1 MKKEKERDIGLL
13 LKQINKQIK
22 KRFDKDLQEYDLTL
36 SQSRVLFFLG
46 FREEEKTSLK
56 DIEEHLRVTHPT
68 VVGIVKRLEEK
79 GFVITES
86 DSADRR
92 VKLVF
97 ITEKTKGM
105 IQNIDKRGKMM
116 DKKLLKGFSDQ
127 EIRELRRMLSIIEHN
142 LEEDT
147 IC

>member
-56 DIEEHLRVTHPT
+56 DIEEHLQVTHPT

>member
-22 KRFDKDLQEYDLTL
+22 KRFDEDLQEYDLTL

-46 FREEEKTSLK
+46 FRKEEKTSLK
-56 DIEEHLRVTHPT
+56 DIEEHLQVTHPT

-86 DSADRR
+86 DSVDRR

>member
-46 FREEEKTSLK
+46 FRKEEKTSLK
-56 DIEEHLRVTHPT
+56 DIEEHLQVTHPT

-105 IQNIDKRGKMM
+105 IQDIDKRGKMM

>member
-46 FREEEKTSLK
+46 FRKEEKTSLK
-56 DIEEHLRVTHPT
+56 DIEEHLQVTHPT

>member
-56 DIEEHLRVTHPT
+56 DIEEHLQVTHPT

-79 GFVITES
+79 GFVITEP

-105 IQNIDKRGKMM
+105 IQNIDKRGKIM